1 MEAVPD
7 ESMILKFRHFLERL
21 RLTEQLFRLTRR
33 YLSERGLLLSAG
45 TYVDA
50 SIINAP
56 SSKKNRDRQRDP
68 DMKQTKKGNAW
79 YFSMKA
85 HIGSDTQGRVRSVAV
100 TDIVTDEHIDIFAE
114 AWDKTMAAAEGGGHQ
129 QWF

>member
-1 MEAVPD
+1 MRRFAGAALEAVPD
-7 ESMILKFRHFLERL
+7 ESMILKFRNFLERL

-68 DMKQTKKGNAW
+68 DMKQTK
-79 YFSMKA
+79 
-85 HIGSDTQGRVRSVAV
+85 
-100 TDIVTDEHIDIFAE
+100 
-114 AWDKTMAAAEGGGHQ
+114 
-129 QWF
+129 